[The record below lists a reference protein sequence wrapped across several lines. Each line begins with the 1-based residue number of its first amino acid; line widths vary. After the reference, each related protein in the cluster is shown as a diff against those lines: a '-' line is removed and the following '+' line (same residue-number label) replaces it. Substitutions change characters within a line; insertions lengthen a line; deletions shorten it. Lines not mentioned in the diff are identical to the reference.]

1 MFQMSDL
8 QVVDPHIYRNV
19 QALRYISAAGLVML
33 LYDHLLCF
41 DDEVALIWKAR
52 WTIPKTFSIYID
64 YSAHRNSTTLKVLNK
79 FLYKCEL
86 STFHCALRLRSVSTS
101 PAQWDLACRIE

>member
-52 WTIPKTFSIYID
+52 WTIPKTLYLLLRYVVPICI
-64 YSAHRNSTTLKVLNK
+64 AIHLHLLKHCTCTILN
-79 FLYKCEL
+79 
-86 STFHCALRLRSVSTS
+86 
-101 PAQWDLACRIE
+101 